1 VNAKV
6 DQYRAS
12 LICLYFSQGV
22 NDVCRKRAESRNQG
36 RLGVA
41 RLIPN
46 LHVAAKRYSLVA

>member
-1 VNAKV
+1 MMF
-6 DQYRAS
+6 AS
-12 LICLYFSQGV
+12 
-22 NDVCRKRAESRNQG
+22 KG